1 MTRIGP
7 TPPAVLAH
15 DALPTL
21 NIGVTGHRD
30 LVAAE
35 IPVLRAAVRALLQ
48 RLAESY
54 PGLEIRIISALAE
67 GSDLLVAETALDLGL
82 AVIAPLPAPLDTY
95 AGSFSSEAERERLR
109 ATASRVDCRVLDH
122 GMQDE
127 ALGYASVGV
136 FISSHCQILLAL
148 WDGMPS
154 AAVGGTAQVV
164 EFHLRGEMAG
174 LGHEI
179 SPNLL
184 ADDDSDLVYHLKCTR
199 QRTGHASNVEGMQP
213 GDARWLTN
221 AGSSPGH
228 APPPFVY
235 RRLFGFLA
243 GFAHDLERY
252 PQEGM
257 YGLLPGDGGP
267 AVAAADPTA
276 RRLDAAF
283 RAADSLAGRYQR
295 RVHAS
300 LRATHGLAVLMG
312 LAFMSHTEL
321 DAPVWTIAAFL
332 ALFAFGYMVYG
343 LARRGQWHR
352 KYLDYRG
359 LAEGLRVQF
368 YWHVAGVRSSDHV
381 PFAYDSFMQKQDLEI
396 GWIRHAMRGYA
407 LSSASAA
414 PQDPDSL
421 RWVIGC
427 WVGGDEAGRGQ
438 LDYYRS
444 RVIQREA
451 NFARTRRM
459 NRLALFAGLS
469 LAALFLALG
478 DELPD
483 GLTPYLLLAT
493 GMFTLT
499 AGIAEAYS
507 HKKADKEL
515 IKQYRFMHRLFQR
528 ARERLVAAANE
539 DSQRLT
545 LRGLGVA
552 SLEEHAEWILMHRQR
567 PLDPSRIG

>member
-1 MTRIGP
+1 MTRKRPSPSVPI
-7 TPPAVLAH
+7 AR

-35 IPVLRAAVRALLQ
+35 IPALRAAVQALFR
-48 RLAESY
+48 RLADSY
-54 PGLEIRIISALAE
+54 PGLEIRVISALAE

-95 AGSFSSEAERERLR
+95 AASFSSEAERARLR
-109 ATASRVDCRVLDH
+109 TTASRVDVRVLDH
-122 GMQDE
+122 AMQDE

-148 WDGMPS
+148 WDGLPS
-154 AAVGGTAQVV
+154 TAIGGTAQVV
-164 EFHLRGEMAG
+164 EFHLRGEMTG
-174 LGHEI
+174 LGHEV

-184 ADDDSDLVYHLKCTR
+184 ADDDSDLVYHLMCSR
-199 QRTGHASNVEGMQP
+199 QRAEHAPSVRAMRP

-221 AGSSPGH
+221 AGSSSGD

-243 GFAHDLERY
+243 GFATDLTRY
-252 PQEGM
+252 PQEGT
-257 YGLLPGDGGP
+257 GLLPCDGGP
-267 AVAAADPTA
+267 DLAAADPTA
-276 RRLDAAF
+276 QRLDAAF
-283 RAADSLAGRYQR
+283 RAADSLAVRYQR

-321 DAPVWTIAAFL
+321 DTPVWTIAAFL
-332 ALFAFGYMVYG
+332 ALFAFGYVVYG
-343 LARRGQWHR
+343 LARRGEWHR

-407 LSSASAA
+407 LSSAAAA
-414 PQDPDSL
+414 PRDPDCL

-444 RVIQREA
+444 RVILREA

-459 NRLALFAGLS
+459 SRLALFAGLS
-469 LAALFLALG
+469 LAAVFLALG

-515 IKQYRFMHRLFQR
+515 IKQYRFMYRLFQR
-528 ARERLVAAANE
+528 ARERLDAAAN
-539 DSQRLT
+539 DDARRLI
-545 LRGLGVA
+545 LRSLGVA

>member
-1 MTRIGP
+1 MTRKRP
-7 TPPAVLAH
+7 MPAPLAR

-21 NIGVTGHRD
+21 NLGVTGHRD
-30 LVAAE
+30 LIDAE
-35 IPVLRAAVRALLQ
+35 VPLLRSSVQALLQ
-48 RLAESY
+48 RLRDSY
-54 PGLEIRIISALAE
+54 PGLQLRVICALAE
-67 GSDLLVAETALDLGL
+67 GSDLLVAEEALEAGL
-82 AVIAPLPAPLDTY
+82 PVIAPLPAPLEAYGAT
-95 AGSFSSEAERERLR
+95 FSTAADRQRLF
-109 ATASRVDCRVLDH
+109 AVAARVDLRVLDH
-122 GMQDE
+122 AMQDE

-148 WDGMPS
+148 WDGLPGN
-154 AAVGGTAQVV
+154 AIGGTAQVV

-174 LGHEI
+174 LGPEV

-184 ADDDSDLVYHLKCTR
+184 ADDDSDLVYHLMCSR
-199 QRTGHASNVEGMQP
+199 RRAASESPVVGMQP

-221 AGSSPGH
+221 SGSTPGDE
-228 APPPFVY
+228 PPPLVY

-243 GFAHDLERY
+243 GFAEDVERHPHDAAT
-252 PQEGM
+252 
-257 YGLLPGDGGP
+257 GLLPIDGGP
-267 AVAAADPTA
+267 AAAIADSTA

-283 RAADSLAGRYQR
+283 RAADSLAVRYQR

-300 LRATHGLAVLMG
+300 LRTTHGLAVLMG

-332 ALFAFGYMVYG
+332 ALFAFGYLVYG
-343 LARRGQWHR
+343 IARRGQWHR

-368 YWHVAGVRSSDHV
+368 YWHMAGVRSSGQV

-407 LSSASAA
+407 LSASTAA
-414 PQDPDSL
+414 PPDPACL
-421 RWVIGC
+421 RWTIGC
-427 WVGGDEAGRGQ
+427 WVGGDDGGRGQ

-444 RVIQREA
+444 RVVQREA

-459 NRLALFAGLS
+459 NRLALFAGLT
-469 LAALFLALG
+469 LAAVFLAFG
-478 DELPD
+478 DDLPD

-515 IKQYRFMHRLFQR
+515 IKQYRFMYRLFQR
-528 ARERLVAAANE
+528 ARDRLDAAAN
-539 DSQRLT
+539 DDARRQT

>member
-1 MTRIGP
+1 MTRP
-7 TPPAVLAH
+7 RPPSAPIAR
-15 DALPTL
+15 DELPTL

-30 LVAAE
+30 LVADE
-35 IPVLRAAVRALLQ
+35 VPMLRAAVRSVLQ
-48 RLAESY
+48 RLAMSY
-54 PGLEIRIISALAE
+54 PGLQLRIISALAE
-67 GSDLLVAETALDLGL
+67 GSDLLVAEEAMDLGI
-82 AVIAPLPAPLDTY
+82 AVIAPLPVPLADY
-95 AGSFSSEAERERLR
+95 AATFSSEPERERLF
-109 ATASRVDCRVLDH
+109 ALASRADLRVLDH
-122 GMQDE
+122 AMADE

-136 FISSHCQILLAL
+136 FISSHCQILLAM
-148 WDGMPS
+148 WDGLPS
-154 AAVGGTAQVV
+154 DAIGGTAQVV
-164 EFHLRGEMAG
+164 GFHLRGEMAG
-174 LGHEI
+174 LGHEV

-184 ADDDSDLVYHLKCTR
+184 ADDDSDLVFHLLCSR
-199 QRTGHASNVEGMQP
+199 RRAAAASECDGMRP

-221 AGSSPGH
+221 AGSSPGG

-243 GFAHDLERY
+243 AFAQDVERY
-252 PQEGM
+252 PGDSAG
-257 YGLLPGDGGP
+257 GLLPVHGGP
-267 AVAAADPTA
+267 SELGDDATA

-283 RAADSLAGRYQR
+283 RAADSLAVRYQR

-300 LRATHGLAVLMG
+300 LRTTHGLAVLMG

-321 DAPVWTIAAFL
+321 EAPVWTIAAFL
-332 ALFAFGYMVYG
+332 ALFAFGYVVYG

-368 YWHVAGVRSSDHV
+368 YWHVAGVRSSDQV

-407 LSSASAA
+407 LSSATAA
-414 PQDPDSL
+414 PQAHACL
-421 RWVIGC
+421 QWAIGC
-427 WVGGDEAGRGQ
+427 WVGGDDAGRGQ

-444 RVIQREA
+444 RVVLREA
-451 NFARTRRM
+451 NFARTRRL

-469 LAALFLALG
+469 LAAVFLAFG
-478 DELPD
+478 EELPE

-499 AGIAEAYS
+499 SGIAEAYS

-515 IKQYRFMHRLFQR
+515 IKQYRFMYRLFQR
-528 ARERLVAAANE
+528 ARERLDAAAG
-539 DSQRLT
+539 DDAARTT
-545 LRGLGVA
+545 LRGLGIA
-552 SLEEHAEWILMHRQR
+552 ALEEHAEWILMHRQR